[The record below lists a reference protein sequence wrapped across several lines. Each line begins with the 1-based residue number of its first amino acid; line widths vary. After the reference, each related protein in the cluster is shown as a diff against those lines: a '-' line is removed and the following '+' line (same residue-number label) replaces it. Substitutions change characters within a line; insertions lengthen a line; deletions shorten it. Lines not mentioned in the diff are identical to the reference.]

1 MTPGGR
7 IAGEFARDCNR
18 CGRVTVVQN
27 RNGWLNDLAS
37 GNQRI
42 AAVIGKLIATRA
54 IGGLMLLAAAAADIF
69 RRCFATSK
77 P

>member
-7 IAGEFARDCNR
+7 NAGEFARDCNR
-18 CGRVTVVQN
+18 YRRVTVVQN
-27 RNGWLNDLAS
+27 RYGWSNCMAS

-42 AAVIGKLIATRA
+42 AAVIGKLISMRA
-54 IGGLMLLAAAAADIF
+54 IGSLMLFAAAAADIF
-69 RRCFATSK
+69 RRCFATIK